1 MSRSARRRGS
11 SPPRGNVAGRL
22 ERSTGLVAEVLPHPA
37 QELDYRNEGHGD
49 FVLSV
54 NRLDR
59 AKRIDLLI
67 EAAALE
73 PLARGRDRRGRA

>member
-1 MSRSARRRGS
+1 M
-11 SPPRGNVAGRL
+11 AGRL
-22 ERSTGLVAEVLPHPA
+22 QRSTGLVAEVLPHPA

-49 FVLSV
+49 FILSV

-67 EAAALE
+67 EAAALDDIA
-73 PLARGRDRRGRA
+73 ARS